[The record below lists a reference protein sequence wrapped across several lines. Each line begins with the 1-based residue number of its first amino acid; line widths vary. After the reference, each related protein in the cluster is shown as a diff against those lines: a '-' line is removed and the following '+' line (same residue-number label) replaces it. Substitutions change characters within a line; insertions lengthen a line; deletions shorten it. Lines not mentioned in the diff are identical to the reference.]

1 MNRLGRLRD
10 GLAAHVE
17 NLVLFKITGS
27 THALARTLIAR
38 QDGGEGRGNREWES
52 PAGGLYMSWL
62 RSGLAAETIAQ
73 LPMLAAAAAQ
83 AAVTGIGVPNAR
95 IKWPNDILVNGSKL
109 AGLLVFARHGETS
122 WVTIGLGVN
131 LETAPI
137 IDNSDALPATSVADH
152 VTKGDV
158 DSWRHDIV
166 CTFVTVG
173 RGGVRNPG
181 RSQRGRIPAHPQQRQ
196 GAGHY
201 RRRRY
206 RELNRIFWFSIL
218 NSQLPSIHPVEIRNS
233 EFGIRNFHRATLVN
247 FGFRIS
253 DFGFGVPQPAYSAGK
268 PQSAWRCRGGPRR
281 EGAFTGGASRAR

>member
-1 MNRLGRLRD
+1 MNRLGRLRK

-27 THALARTLIAR
+27 THALARTLIAEMDDEQQNLGSTLILADR

-62 RSGLAAETIAQ
+62 RSGLTTETIAQ
-73 LPMLAAAAAQ
+73 LPMLAAAAAH

-137 IDNSDALPATSVADH
+137 IDSGDALPATSVADH
-152 VTKGDV
+152 VAEGDV
-158 DSWRHDIV
+158 ESWRHDIV
-166 CTFVTVG
+166 CTFVTELDHSIADPKPALEIWRSLLIQQPG
-173 RGGVRNPG
+173 DSITVRLASG
-181 RSQRGRIPAHPQQRQ
+181 KAVSG
-196 GAGHY
+196 
-201 RRRRY
+201 
-206 RELNRIFWFSIL
+206 
-218 NSQLPSIHPVEIRNS
+218 
-233 EFGIRNFHRATLVN
+233 TLVDLSEE
-247 FGFRIS
+247 GFLRIRS
-253 DFGFGVPQPAYSAGK
+253 NGK
-268 PQSAWRCRGGPRR
+268 ERVI
-281 EGAFTGGASRAR
+281 TGGDIIES